1 MYLTIDVGGTKVLV
15 AAFDNEGKIVD
26 SIKFKTPIMYPDF
39 IAELKETVNKVT
51 KNEHPKACA
60 VALPGTI
67 DRETSTVLYFGN
79 LPWENVHVAQDL
91 SDTIHCPIIL
101 ENDAKLA
108 SLAEADE
115 LSDLYSRILYVTVST
130 GIGFGLVV
138 DGKID
143 YSVHDAGGKAMMMEH
158 RGKMMPWEDFASG
171 KAIVAQTGKMASEI
185 TDNSDWYMVAR
196 NIAVGLIELI
206 VTLSPDCIVIGGG
219 VGSHLSKFHEQL
231 HEELELY
238 RNKMIT
244 DMPQIRQAKHPEEA
258 VVYGGYLLCKQHE
271 SRKTD

>member
-15 AAFDNEGKIVD
+15 AVFDEAGKIVD

-39 IAELKETVNKVT
+39 IDELKETIKKIIKT
-51 KNEHPKACA
+51 QHPKACA
-60 VALPGTI
+60 IAMPGVV
-67 DRETSTVLYFGN
+67 DRDNGTVLHFGN

-108 SLAEADE
+108 SLAEASE
-115 LSDLYSRILYVTVST
+115 LSELYSRILYVTVST

-138 DGKID
+138 NGKID

-158 RGKMMPWEDFASG
+158 RGKMMAWEDFASG

-185 TDNSDWYMVAR
+185 TDNGDWYMVAR

-206 VTLSPDCIVIGGG
+206 ITLSPDCIVIGGG
-219 VGSHLSKFHEQL
+219 VGSHLEKFHEKL

-238 RNKMIT
+238 RNKMINT
-244 DMPQIRQAKHPEEA
+244 LPQIRQAKHPEEA

-271 SRKTD
+271 SRKTN